1 MYRVSGVLRWP
12 RMGRGTMT
20 IWMEM
25 IPGTLA
31 PTGHHWP
38 PLAPTGHWPHGDH
51 WPLRRQWLGGVVRGI
66 LMPGHRSTMRH

>member
-20 IWMEM
+20 IWIEM

-31 PTGHHWP
+31 PTGH
-38 PLAPTGHWPHGDH
+38 HWPHGDH

-66 LMPGHRSTMRH
+66 LMPGHRGTMPH

>member
-1 MYRVSGVLRWP
+1 MAVYRVSGVLRWP

-31 PTGHHWP
+31 PTGHTGT
-38 PLAPTGHWPHGDH
+38 TGHCGDNG
-51 WPLRRQWLGGVVRGI
+51 WAEWCAAY
-66 LMPGHRSTMRH
+66 